1 MSGMPTIE
9 RFTTTQERAELE
21 TVLSSPAF
29 VRSPT
34 HAHFLSYLCE
44 KTFAGES
51 DQIKEYSIALEV
63 FGRRDSFDQDTDS
76 IVRVQANRL
85 RKRLAEYYRSE
96 GAGHSLQIVIPVG
109 QYVPRFEPKTRA
121 TSVGNDGPQESAK
134 ESVHALSWTHSTFV
148 VLAALFLCVTL
159 VATAVRFG
167 QREKPQAPSS
177 LSPTIS
183 SLAEQPTGLPVGDE
197 IRVLAGAAR
206 SYVDRAGK
214 LWTPDRYFTGGKAV
228 RSSVQ
233 HIWRTQDPSIYRSS
247 RQGDFHYD
255 IPLKPGIYELRLHFA
270 ETFYGPEEIGSGG
283 EGSRVMTA
291 RVNGKLL
298 LDDFDVLLDAGG
310 SRTADIKV
318 FTGVSPAPDGEL
330 HLVFSSLRGGSAT
343 LSAVEILPGLRGG
356 QRPVR
361 ISTRDVPYYSND
373 SLWWGPDDYFRGGQF
388 EFHR

>member
-109 QYVPRFEPKTRA
+109 QCVPRFEPKTRA

-183 SLAEQPTGLPVGDE
+183 SLAEQPTGLPV
-197 IRVLAGAAR
+197 RR
-206 SYVDRAGK
+206 RNSRAG
-214 LWTPDRYFTGGKAV
+214 WCGP
-228 RSSVQ
+228 Q
-233 HIWRTQDPSIYRSS
+233 
-247 RQGDFHYD
+247 
-255 IPLKPGIYELRLHFA
+255 LR
-270 ETFYGPEEIGSGG
+270 
-283 EGSRVMTA
+283 
-291 RVNGKLL
+291 
-298 LDDFDVLLDAGG
+298 
-310 SRTADIKV
+310 
-318 FTGVSPAPDGEL
+318 
-330 HLVFSSLRGGSAT
+330 
-343 LSAVEILPGLRGG
+343 
-356 QRPVR
+356 
-361 ISTRDVPYYSND
+361 
-373 SLWWGPDDYFRGGQF
+373 
-388 EFHR
+388 